1 MVYKRLESFS
11 SKSECVAET
20 INLSKKH
27 LSLSN
32 GPRDTYIAFLIT
44 VRFFSGGK
52 PKILQPRFKKYRKK
66 IFRRKFLFFSLC
78 SNRNTKCS
86 FDNPADNFPTKKW
99 SLVVQ
104 GTSLFPKLKDFQK
117 EIFCFRM
124 DHWTCRSQFWQI

>member
-1 MVYKRLESFS
+1 MVNKRLESFS

-44 VRFFSGGK
+44 VRFFSVGK
-52 PKILQPRFKKYRKK
+52 PKILQPRFKKYRKNF
-66 IFRRKFLFFSLC
+66 FRRKFLFFSLC

-86 FDNPADNFPTKKW
+86 FDNPADNFPTKKMK
-99 SLVVQ
+99 SCCSRYELVSKIERFSKRNFLLQ
-104 GTSLFPKLKDFQK
+104 NGPLDL
-117 EIFCFRM
+117 
-124 DHWTCRSQFWQI
+124 